1 MRRKAS
7 VYLELVGRGM
17 YLVLTY
23 FRLWVSDEVR
33 LIELDIIQCHP
44 FTFSLDLVSS
54 RACLTSCGWRRQT
67 RIFLSWFCVFSV
79 PQLLLVYPLTLDLLA
94 IKSTLEI

>member
-1 MRRKAS
+1 
-7 VYLELVGRGM
+7 M

-23 FRLWVSDEVR
+23 LRLWVSDEVR